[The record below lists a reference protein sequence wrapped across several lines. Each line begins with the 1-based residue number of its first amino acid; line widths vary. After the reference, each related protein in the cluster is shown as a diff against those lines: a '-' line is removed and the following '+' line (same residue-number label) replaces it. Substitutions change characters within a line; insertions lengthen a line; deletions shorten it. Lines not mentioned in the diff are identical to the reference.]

1 MKQLSVGIAVAA
13 SLVLGVIAEDAKDI
27 VIADFEGK
35 DYGAWKVTGDAFGNG
50 PAQGTLPLQ
59 MNVEDFLGKGLVNS
73 FPGGDKSTG
82 TLTSP
87 EFKIERKFITFLIGG
102 GAHEG
107 KTCMNLVIIDPSS
120 PGSAVASGKVVRTAV
135 GPNSN
140 PGGSEDL
147 EPASWDVGDLVGMM
161 AQIQIVDNAT
171 GGWGHINVDQI
182 VLSDK
187 PGVVAKKDMAR
198 ERELTI
204 EKRYLHFPVKN
215 AGKKG
220 KKQRIA
226 VLVDPPSPGS
236 GAASGEVVREFEADM
251 SEDPDWYAHLDVSA
265 WQGKKATIRVDKVP
279 EDSKLIDMVTQA
291 DTIWNVDQVYKETLR
306 AQLHFSPKRGWN
318 NDPNGMVYADGEY
331 HLYFQANP
339 YGWPWGNMHW
349 GHAVSKDM
357 VHWEEL
363 PIALYPQKF
372 GDWAFSGGAVVDK
385 DNTSGW
391 KKGTNSLIVATY
403 TSTGRGEC
411 IVYSNDR
418 GRTFQEFEGNPII
431 KHGGRDPRPLWY
443 EPGKCWV
450 IAVYDEFEK
459 GQYVGFYTSTDM
471 KTWTFQSRIK
481 DFYECADLFELAAGD
496 KKYWVLTAASSEYM
510 IGQFNGK
517 KFTPETAK
525 LKGHLGKA
533 FYAAQTFSHDPQGRI
548 VQMGWLQTAT
558 PGMPFNQAMSLPNEL
573 KLRQTAEGTRLTWT
587 PVKELESLRDGG
599 DQGTSLSN
607 FKAELMEVRVGF
619 EPGEAETVEMT
630 LRGAKI
636 AYDVKKQEIVIN
648 GHRAPAPLVDGK
660 QNITAYVDKTVL
672 EIFASDG
679 LTYIPLPFTP
689 KVEDQSV
696 TVEEKGGKVK
706 EMSLHAFKLKSCWK
720 KE

>member
-1 MKQLSVGIAVAA
+1 MKQLLVNIAVVMG
-13 SLVLGVIAEDAKDI
+13 LVLGSFAEEAKDI
-27 VIADFEGK
+27 IIADFESK
-35 DYGAWKVTGDAFGNG
+35 DYGEWKTTGEAFGTG
-50 PAQGTLPLQ
+50 PAHGTLPNQ
-59 MNVEDFLGKGLVNS
+59 MKVEGFLGKGLVNS
-73 FPGGDKSTG
+73 FNAGDGSTG
-82 TLTSP
+82 KLTSP
-87 EFKIERKFITFLIGG
+87 DFKIERKFISFLIGG
-102 GAHEG
+102 GGHEG
-107 KTCMNLVIIDPSS
+107 KTCINLLVE
-120 PGSAVASGKVVRTAV
+120 GKVVRTAE
-135 GPNSN
+135 GPNDE

-147 EPASWDVGDLVGMM
+147 VPASWDVSDLAGKM

-187 PGVVAKKDMAR
+187 PGMVTKKDVAR
-198 ERELTI
+198 ERELMI

-220 KKQRIA
+220 KKQRVA
-226 VLVDPPSPGS
+226 VLVD
-236 GAASGEVVREFEADM
+236 GAVMREFEADM
-251 SEDPDWYAHLDVSA
+251 SEEPDWYAHLDMSA

-291 DTIWNVDQVYKETLR
+291 DTIWNADQLYKESLR
-306 AQLHFSPKRGWN
+306 GQLHFSPRRGWN

-357 VHWEEL
+357 VHWEEE
-363 PIALYPQKF
+363 PIAIYPLKF

-391 KKGTNSLIVATY
+391 KKGKNSLIVAAF

-443 EPGKCWV
+443 EPGKHWV

-459 GQYVGFYTSTDM
+459 GRYIAFYTSTDM
-471 KTWTFQSRIK
+471 KTWTFQSRIEG
-481 DFYECADLFELAAGD
+481 FYECPDIFELPLDGR
-496 KKYWVLTAASSEYM
+496 KYWVLTGASSEYM
-510 IGQFNGK
+510 VGQFDGK

-558 PGMPFNQAMSLPNEL
+558 PGMPFNQAMSLPLEL
-573 KLRQTAEGTRLTWT
+573 KLRQTAEGPRLTWT
-587 PVKELESLRDGG
+587 PVKELESLRDGA
-599 DQGTSLSN
+599 DQGGSLSN
-607 FKAELMEVRVGF
+607 FKAELMEIRASF
-619 EPGEAETVEMT
+619 EPGDAEMVEMNI
-630 LRGAKI
+630 RGAKI
-636 AYDVKKQEIVIN
+636 GYDVKKQEIVVN
-648 GHRAPAPLVDGK
+648 GHRASAPLVDGK
-660 QNITAYVDKTVL
+660 QNITVYVDRTVL

-679 LTYIPLPFTP
+679 LTYIPLPFVP
-689 KVEDQSV
+689 KAEDQFV
-696 TVEEKGGKVK
+696 TVEEKSGKTKGLPVQ
-706 EMSLHAFKLKSCWK
+706 AYKLKSCWK
-720 KE
+720 IE